1 MFSES
6 ADLYDVLYAE
16 KDYDAE
22 SAYVADVIRDRASAA
37 TTLLDVACGTGEHAS
52 RFTNAHGFRTAGIDV
67 EPALVERARGKVPSA
82 TFTVADMTSFDLG
95 ATYDAVVCL
104 FSSIGYVRTV
114 ANLRHAM
121 IAMARHLAPAGVMV
135 IEPWFE
141 PGAMDDGH
149 VTCLVRDRPEGPV
162 CRMTHTE
169 IDGRV
174 SRLHF
179 EYLLGARTG
188 LTRLRETHELGLFTQ
203 DEMMDAFRHAGL
215 AHVELDIVGPTGRG
229 LYVATRT

>member
-1 MFSES
+1 MKDTGAIWVIGSYHNIFRVGSILQ
-6 ADLYDVLYAE
+6 DLGFWIMNDVVWR
-16 KDYDAE
+16 KTNPMPNF
-22 SAYVADVIRDRASAA
+22 RGR
-37 TTLLDVACGTGEHAS
+37 

-82 TFTVADMTSFDLG
+82 TFTVADMTSFDLA

-141 PGAMDDGH
+141 PGAVDDGH

>member
-22 SAYVADVIRDRASAA
+22 SEYVAEVIRDRASAA
-37 TTLLDVACGTGEHAS
+37 TTLLDVACGTGEHAN
-52 RFTNAHGFRTAGIDV
+52 RFANKHGFRTTGIDI
-67 EPALVERARGKVPSA
+67 EPALVARARQKVPSA
-82 TFTVADMTSFDLG
+82 TFAVADMTNFDLG
-95 ATYDAVVCL
+95 ITYDAVVCL

-121 IAMARHLAPAGVMV
+121 IAMAHHVAPAGVMV

-141 PGAMDDGH
+141 PGAIENGR
-149 VTCLVRDRPEGPV
+149 VTCLVRDRPDGPV
-162 CRMTHTE
+162 CRMSHTE
-169 IDGRV
+169 IDGTV

-188 LTRLRETHELGLFTQ
+188 LTRLRETHELGLFTR

-215 AHVELDIVGPTGRG
+215 PDVEMDITGPTGRG